1 MWVIPELNAFPLI
14 FMALV
19 SSWSSQFLF
28 MSGKS
33 RQLLARS
40 FLFLGMFPNYDRS
53 LHVVINSRRS
63 WDSVVFVSEQGKE
76 DLLVWRDNLVCSNSV
91 LFWPNP
97 FVPSKVLF
105 SDASLTGCSA
115 FVQGFDL
122 VCQRNWSTEESQ
134 KSSTWRE
141 LVAVKFALEAFESH
155 LAGQSVRCNTAN

>member
-1 MWVIPELNAFPLI
+1 MRVIPELNAFPLI

-40 FLFLGMFPNYDRS
+40 FLCLGMFPNYDRS
-53 LHVVINSRRS
+53 LHVVINLRRC

-76 DLLVWRDNLVCSNSV
+76 DFLFWRENLVCSNSV

-105 SDASLTGCSA
+105 SDASLTGCGA

-122 VCQRNWSTEESQ
+122 VLSE
-134 KSSTWRE
+134 K
-141 LVAVKFALEAFESH
+141 LVHRGIPKVFYLERACC
-155 LAGQSVRCNTAN
+155 R